1 MTEEEFVSRRDVCVP
16 PFLTEH
22 RAPTSEAPP
31 AVDES
36 RVHGGRQQ
44 IIGETALPLHR
55 KEDVGIVD
63 DAMMQ
68 RR

>member
-1 MTEEEFVSRRDVCVP
+1 
-16 PFLTEH
+16 
-22 RAPTSEAPP
+22 
-31 AVDES
+31 
-36 RVHGGRQQ
+36 VHGGRQQ
-44 IIGETALPLHR
+44 IIGETALPLPR